1 MIFTTGVFFLL
12 YDGVL
17 MKILMFGMHKGGTG
31 KTLLSRL
38 ASEYFPKKGFRTL
51 GIDLDNQCNYSRR
64 FLNMDIDHDSAEGIL
79 PPIHPDYDPKDIDD
93 SNWDGRSSIA
103 DIFFNEPVLP
113 YKSKINNLD
122 ICPGHPTKLLDAE
135 RVRKH
140 EEHLIYDKLK
150 EFLHLPELQKTYD
163 LVIIDTPPSRGPLT
177 IAALKAATH
186 LVIPSL
192 METQSIEGL
201 YGMMQLFKIE
211 NLNREQKS
219 QLVLIGIQ
227 PNQFRGQTKQHKEIF
242 NGLKKSKQLS
252 KYLMATPIGM
262 RSIFSE
268 VDQSGATPPSVF
280 DAPKTNKAQVEATKL
295 CKHIE
300 KRIFVHG

>member
-1 MIFTTGVFFLL
+1 
-12 YDGVL
+12 

-38 ASEYFPKKGFRTL
+38 ASEYFPKKGFKTL

-64 FLNMDIDHDSAEGIL
+64 FLNMEIDYDSTEGIL
-79 PPIHPDYDPKDIDD
+79 PPIHPDYDPKDSEDT
-93 SNWDGRSSIA
+93 NWDGRSSIA
-103 DIFFNEPVLP
+103 DIFFNEPILP
-113 YKSKINNLD
+113 YKTRIENLD

-140 EEHLIYDKLK
+140 EEHTIHDKLK
-150 EFLHLPELQKTYD
+150 EFLYLPDLQNTYD

-211 NLNREQKS
+211 NLNRDRDS
-219 QLVLIGIQ
+219 QLNLIGIQ
-227 PNQFRGQTKQHKEIF
+227 PNQFRSQTRQHQEIL

-252 KYLMATPIGM
+252 KYVMKTPIGM

-280 DAPKTNKAQVEATKL
+280 EAQNTNKAKIEATNL
-295 CKHIE
+295 CKYIE
-300 KRIFVHG
+300 KKVFSNG